1 MGAMTGKEYVL
12 ERLAALK
19 ATRPRD
25 LAADADKE
33 ELAKLI
39 VRRLLSRKFRKY
51 ALKPELESH
60 INEAVRRNI
69 KAGDPI
75 KLTFLNG
82 CYKLWRLDESPEVDW
97 AELFTL
103 LHYADWLKEICAI
116 YGPGVW
122 FDFFEDDLIVP
133 RLNGMSEADVE
144 AYYDSFGKLMA
155 FVNAQIPE
163 NLRFT
168 LTRVGSQFK
177 SKDEFFRQLD
187 DNLKTVSAAHEKG
200 FPTLNERQLVMID
213 LNARPELVRAEDPH
227 WRERLYMLHD
237 AYAIAKK
244 GTGYHYVPEKIL
256 VFTQPLPNGMALAVG
271 TVRSSVAKFW
281 VGAGALARDA
291 RGDLYPVVL
300 SPSQLDR
307 AAFDWEPLELDGLT
321 GKNFKRIRMLKG

>member
-103 LHYADWLKEICAI
+103 LHYADWLKEIC
-116 YGPGVW
+116 
-122 FDFFEDDLIVP
+122 
-133 RLNGMSEADVE
+133 
-144 AYYDSFGKLMA
+144 
-155 FVNAQIPE
+155 
-163 NLRFT
+163 
-168 LTRVGSQFK
+168 
-177 SKDEFFRQLD
+177 
-187 DNLKTVSAAHEKG
+187 
-200 FPTLNERQLVMID
+200 
-213 LNARPELVRAEDPH
+213 
-227 WRERLYMLHD
+227 
-237 AYAIAKK
+237 
-244 GTGYHYVPEKIL
+244 
-256 VFTQPLPNGMALAVG
+256 
-271 TVRSSVAKFW
+271 
-281 VGAGALARDA
+281 
-291 RGDLYPVVL
+291 
-300 SPSQLDR
+300 
-307 AAFDWEPLELDGLT
+307 
-321 GKNFKRIRMLKG
+321 